1 MFKQSERTMAD
12 HKLNQLLRTL
22 PSDLWRQ
29 IKQGIRIQLTE
40 AEHALLELLEQH
52 PEWDD
57 QQLRSALQ
65 QQGIQTDLR
74 ALRHKVYTKVLRIG
88 TYVFMQQD
96 KQGAG
101 LFDLILSRF
110 AFVWQQDSDALKSVQ
125 KTYHS
130 ADIAG
135 DPVQKLA
142 AAVLQIEYHS
152 HRNFQLFSQEELQQ
166 HLEQLQEALD
176 QTQRFVQLLDI
187 HSRWYTHY
195 FEGNVRASS
204 AKGKML
210 IQPVIDQLQRIP
222 AYMTDPFPIPF
233 LRWNTEALLWGIS
246 GQPAQAVECY
256 EQLIQ
261 YFQYD
266 SQRLQLYPLAYFN
279 TLHNQI
285 IYAAAARDAH
295 TTERRFETIKQLRQ
309 QENGVAQSNEIVRDE
324 VEMLYL
330 NVALYLALEL
340 GLFGEI
346 FAHRQIIEQILQQYR
361 QRYPYFYKAALYHL
375 GCIAF
380 WLQEYDLARQ
390 YLEAA
395 YDRTSQRLLQQIG
408 FLVRL
413 LLSIIAWEQRDFE
426 ATERALGRLYRFVQ
440 QYPSFVPVVRVMR
453 RILQRIP
460 NTFST
465 SQLPAAPPFY
475 QRIHRILSEAL
486 AQESIEFDILTWLE
500 ARAAGASITEY
511 YQQKRRQQWEEQ
523 SGRMPALTFLQ
534 WHELVAE

>member
-1 MFKQSERTMAD
+1 MAY

-22 PSDLWRQ
+22 PSSWWQ
-29 IKQGIRIQLTE
+29 HIKRGIRIQLTE
-40 AEHALLELLEQH
+40 SEKLFLELLEQH

-74 ALRHKVYTKVLRIG
+74 ALRHKVYTRVLQIG
-88 TYVFMQQD
+88 TYVLMGQD
-96 KQGAG
+96 KQSAG
-101 LFDLILSRF
+101 LFNLVLSRF
-110 AFVWQQDSDALKSVQ
+110 AFVGGQDNDALKAAQ
-125 KTYHS
+125 KTYRT

-142 AAVLQIEYHS
+142 AAVLQLEYHS
-152 HRNFQLFSQEELQQ
+152 HRNFQLFSQGELSQ
-166 HLEQLQEALD
+166 HLKQLQEALD

-187 HSRWYTHY
+187 HSRWNTRYV
-195 FEGNVRASS
+195 EGNVRASS

-246 GQPAQAVECY
+246 GQPARAVECY

-266 SQRLQLYPLAYFN
+266 SQRPQLYPLAYFN
-279 TLHNQI
+279 ALHNQI

-295 TTERRFETIKQLRQ
+295 TIERRFETIKQLRR
-309 QENGVAQSNEIVRDE
+309 QENAVAQSNEIVRDE

-330 NVALYLALEL
+330 NVVLYLALEL
-340 GLFGEI
+340 GLFEEI
-346 FAHRQIIEQILQQYR
+346 FAHRQIIEQILQQYHR
-361 QRYPYFYKAALYHL
+361 RYPYFYKAALYHL

-395 YDRTSQRLLQQIG
+395 YDHTSQRLLQQIG

-460 NTFST
+460 ST
-465 SQLPAAPPFY
+465 VAASHLSATLPFY

-486 AQESIEFDILTWLE
+486 EQESIEFDILTWLE
-500 ARAAGASITEY
+500 AKAAGMSITEY
-511 YQQKRRQQWEEQ
+511 YQQKRQQEWEEG